1 MFLSSKYNVLYETER
16 GNAICHKVSF
26 GVDKCKTREMIY
38 LDNAATTR
46 YVPDETLAA
55 FIKECNLKSNS
66 GRSGHKDAVNSALKI
81 QKVREYVCDF
91 FGNSGGETIF
101 TKNCTEALNI
111 AILGT
116 QTKGHIVTT
125 VTEHNSV
132 LRPLS
137 HLEKTSGVSVSFARP
152 EKNGRVTLER
162 IRGLITPQTYLVI
175 INACSNVTGTIN
187 DYENICK
194 YCAENGIRTLVD
206 VAQLAGHKRINM
218 KSIGADMLACS
229 GHKGLYGLQGTGFL
243 TFNPRIKISPIL
255 FGGTGTSSFHITQPT
270 DYPEALEAGTLNGAG
285 IVALGKSMEWVSK
298 KMETLGIE
306 NEKNSKLLVE
316 GLKKIHS
323 LKIYSTPNESG
334 IVSFI
339 VKGRNSEELADF
351 LNENNIAVRG
361 GLHCAPLMHKFLG
374 TAGTGLV
381 RVSFGYNNTE
391 RDVLKVLKAV
401 ERFVK

>member
-1 MFLSSKYNVLYETER
+1 M
-16 GNAICHKVSF
+16 
-26 GVDKCKTREMIY
+26 
-38 LDNAATTR
+38 DNAATTR

-55 FIKECNLKSNS
+55 FIKECNQKSNS

-81 QKVREYVCDF
+81 QKVREYICDF
-91 FGNSGGETIF
+91 FGNSDGETIF

-132 LRPLS
+132 LRPLT
-137 HLEKTSGVSVSFARP
+137 HLEKTAGVSVSFARP

-175 INACSNVTGTIN
+175 INACSNVTGMIN

-206 VAQLAGHKRINM
+206 VAQLAGHRRINM
-218 KSIGADMLACS
+218 KSIGADMLASS

-243 TFNPRIKISPIL
+243 TFNPRIKINPIM
-255 FGGTGTSSFHITQPT
+255 FGGTGTSSFHTTQPSE
-270 DYPEALEAGTLNGAG
+270 YPEALESGTLNGAG

-298 KMETLGIE
+298 KMDTLGKE
-306 NEKNSKLLVE
+306 NEKNAKLLVE

-323 LKIYSTPNESG
+323 LKIYSVPNESG
-334 IVSFI
+334 IVSFL

-374 TAGTGLV
+374 TGGTGLV

-401 ERFVK
+401 ERFVR

>member
-1 MFLSSKYNVLYETER
+1 MV
-16 GNAICHKVSF
+16 
-26 GVDKCKTREMIY
+26 Y

-46 YVPDETLAA
+46 FVPDEVLTT
-55 FIKECNLKSNS
+55 FIKECNQKSNP
-66 GRSGHKDAVNSALKI
+66 GRGGHKDAINSALKI
-81 QKVREYVCDF
+81 QKVRENISEF
-91 FGNSGGETIF
+91 FGNTGGETIF

-116 QTKGHIVTT
+116 YTKGHIVTT

-137 HLEKTSGVSVSFARP
+137 YLEKHGGVTVSFARP
-152 EKNGRVTLER
+152 ERSGKVTTER
-162 IRGLITPQTYLVI
+162 IKGLITPSTYLVI
-175 INACSNVTGTIN
+175 INACSNVNGNIN
-187 DYENICK
+187 DFENICK

-206 VAQLAGHKRINM
+206 ASQIAGHRRINM
-218 KSIGADMLACS
+218 ASIGADMVACS

-243 TFNPRIKISPIL
+243 TFNSRMKINPIM
-255 FGGTGTSSFHITQPT
+255 FGGTGTSSFYTTQPSE
-270 DYPEALEAGTLNGAG
+270 YPESLESGTLNSAG
-285 IVALGKSMEWVSK
+285 IVSLGKAVEWVNK
-298 KMETLGIE
+298 KMETLAKE
-306 NEKNSKLLVE
+306 NEKNSKLLLE

-323 LKIYSTPNESG
+323 VKIYSSANESG

-339 VKGRNSEELADF
+339 VKGKNSEELSDY

-374 TAGTGLV
+374 TLSTGLV

-391 RDVLKVLKAV
+391 RDVIKVLKAV
-401 ERFVK
+401 ERFEK